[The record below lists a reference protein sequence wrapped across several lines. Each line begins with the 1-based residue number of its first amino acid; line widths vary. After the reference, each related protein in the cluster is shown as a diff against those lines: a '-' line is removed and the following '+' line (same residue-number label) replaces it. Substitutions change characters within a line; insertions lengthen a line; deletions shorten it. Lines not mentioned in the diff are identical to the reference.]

1 MNWESK
7 KLFIGLLLLFTLGV
21 GCDEHNDPR
30 KNVEIEKEEIN
41 PISFTRLD
49 SIVFHTPTD
58 SLFKKKIQQIPHDI
72 TDHYLQEI
80 MRMGPPE
87 QSETWSILQQFVAF
101 KDMKDLQAAIE
112 KKHQPTN
119 IAGYNQEFAKAL
131 ARLNKQLPKEKS
143 PQIVYMNGGL
153 SAASYANKQILYVGL
168 DYYLYP
174 DPLVNEFPN
183 DRFPLYKKKNMQPYY
198 VVPNA
203 IFNWLSY
210 RYNEYDSLPPEK
222 NDFLNSLI
230 YTGKLMYAMDIV
242 LPDLSDTTKMM
253 WSEKEWE
260 WAQENEMNIWKEMAR
275 QEVMFGTKKEEI
287 YKWFTEAPFTNAGNL
302 PQNSSPQLGLW
313 MGWKIVSA
321 YMEKNPE
328 ITLEQLW
335 KERNNQKILSAFKP
349 NI

>member
-7 KLFIGLLLLFTLGV
+7 KLFIGLLLLFTLGA

-58 SLFKKKIQQIPHDI
+58 SLFKKKIQQIPPDI

-87 QSETWSILQQFVAF
+87 QNETWSILQQFVAF

-112 KKHQPTN
+112 KKHLPSN
-119 IAGYNQEFAKAL
+119 IATYNQEFSQAL
-131 ARLNKQLPKEKS
+131 ARLKKQLPKEKS

-174 DPLVNEFPN
+174 DPLVNEFPS
-183 DRFPLYKKKNMQPYY
+183 DRFPLYKKKNMQSQYL
-198 VVPNA
+198 VPNA

-230 YTGKLMYAMDIV
+230 YTGKLMYAMDII

-260 WAQENEMNIWKEMAR
+260 WANENEMNIWKEMAR

-302 PQNSSPQLGLW
+302 PQKSSPQLGLW